1 MSLTIG
7 LMALGIGLVGFA
19 PTYSQIGVGGAL
31 IVLLGRLL
39 QGFSAGGEMGN
50 ATAFLVEYV
59 PRHQRGFYSSL
70 IQSSIGLAVLAG
82 AGVGTLITGSLSPE
96 SLESW
101 GWRVPFLIGLL
112 IGPIGYYIRQHVD
125 ETPDFAAEKKASS
138 PLSEVLRLYP
148 RGAIAGFLMVIL
160 WTVCTYVLLYYM
172 PTYVVKTLK
181 MAQSQGFIG
190 SVFAGFIILV
200 VSPAIGALSDRIGRR
215 VFLAGG
221 ALAIGVLAWPMFSY
235 IDTNRSLASL
245 LVFEGVF
252 GLLICCYTGPILVT
266 FASLFPTRVRST
278 GLSLSYNLAVTV
290 FGGFA
295 SLIITL
301 LISKTGSNLAPA
313 YYVIAAAVLSLI
325 GTLIYRE
332 HGAGA

>member
-1 MSLTIG
+1 
-7 LMALGIGLVGFA
+7 
-19 PTYSQIGVGGAL
+19 
-31 IVLLGRLL
+31 
-39 QGFSAGGEMGN
+39 
-50 ATAFLVEYV
+50 
-59 PRHQRGFYSSL
+59 
-70 IQSSIGLAVLAG
+70 
-82 AGVGTLITGSLSPE
+82 
-96 SLESW
+96 
-101 GWRVPFLIGLL
+101 
-112 IGPIGYYIRQHVD
+112 
-125 ETPDFAAEKKASS
+125 
-138 PLSEVLRLYP
+138 
-148 RGAIAGFLMVIL
+148 
-160 WTVCTYVLLYYM
+160 
-172 PTYVVKTLK
+172 
-181 MAQSQGFIG
+181 
-190 SVFAGFIILV
+190 
-200 VSPAIGALSDRIGRR
+200 
-215 VFLAGG
+215 
-221 ALAIGVLAWPMFSY
+221 MFSY